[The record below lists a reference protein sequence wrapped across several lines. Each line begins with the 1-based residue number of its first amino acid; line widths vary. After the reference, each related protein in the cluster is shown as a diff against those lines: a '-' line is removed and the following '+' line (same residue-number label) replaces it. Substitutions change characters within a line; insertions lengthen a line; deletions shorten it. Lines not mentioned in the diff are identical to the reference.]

1 MILRSDP
8 PQLVAA
14 RQQVEQQE
22 EKLRGLEQ
30 LYQASQEK
38 CDRLERRAEETEA
51 QRERLK
57 WRANELPKVGCYTL
71 IGGAAVLMGGMAFQ
85 AIPVGLA
92 GGVVAALGLGA
103 LMVGVHSSMKFAD
116 VSLKS
121 VDATVSLHLERLSS
135 QKLQAERQAQQ
146 ESLTAAR
153 EAYESLRQPLT
164 LIEAPVG
171 GAVDERGDS
180 VLVGSVVLPRAAGS

>member
-1 MILRSDP
+1 MITTSTPR
-8 PQLVAA
+8 QLLTA
-14 RQQVEQQE
+14 RQHVQQQE
-22 EKLRGLEQ
+22 EKLQGLEL
-30 LYQASQEK
+30 LYRASQEK
-38 CDRLERRAEETEA
+38 CDRLERRAEEMEA

-71 IGGAAVLMGGMAFQ
+71 LGGTAVLMGGMAFQ
-85 AIPVGLA
+85 AVPISLV
-92 GGVVAALGLGA
+92 GGVVAVAGLGA
-103 LMVGVHSSMKFAD
+103 LMLGIHSSMKFSD

-135 QKLQAERQAQQ
+135 QKLEAERQAQL

-171 GAVDERGDS
+171 GAVDERGNS
-180 VLVGSVVLPRAAGS
+180 VLVGSVVLPKAGS